1 MEIKNVE
8 KRKDYYSAY
17 APDENYTG
25 IRSLPMI
32 CVLKN
37 TESSDEIEFVI
48 IHSGLSD
55 ASIEKINSVK
65 NMRHCN
71 IRFT

>member
-8 KRKDYYSAY
+8 KRKDYYCAY

-25 IRSLPMI
+25 ITSVSMI
-32 CVLKN
+32 SVLKN
-37 TESSDEIEFVI
+37 TDSSDEIEFVI

-65 NMRHCN
+65 NIRHCN